1 MERKSDY
8 IDWIFSLED
17 KLKELKIE
25 LSDYDEFHI
34 HDAIETTERILEQN
48 ENSEYHFVDEK
59 MINEYMKSAISNNPS
74 KKEYYETISYY
85 VKRRLLHK

>member
-1 MERKSDY
+1 VEKRSDY

-34 HDAIETTERILEQN
+34 HDAIKATEKILE
-48 ENSEYHFVDEK
+48 ENKNNKYHFVDEK
-59 MINEYMKSAISNNPS
+59 IINDYMTMAITNNPS

-85 VKRRLLHK
+85 VKRRLLHR